1 MLTAREIIMKR
12 KLIAVAAL
20 FFAVSA
26 SSAFAEDW
34 KGTITDSMCST
45 KHVAGTKDDV
55 ACAEK
60 CMKMGD
66 KAVLVVG
73 DKVYKIDNQDAVA
86 KHIGHKVN
94 VTGTMVSE
102 GTIHIDKVTM

>member
-1 MLTAREIIMKR
+1 MTNKILATAAIF
-12 KLIAVAAL
+12 L
-20 FFAVSA
+20 AVSA
-26 SSAFAEDW
+26 SSAFAEEF
-34 KGTITDSMCST
+34 KGTVTDSMCSV

-73 DKVYKIDNQDAVA
+73 DKVYKIENQDAVA
-86 KHIGHKVN
+86 KHIGHKVD
-94 VTGTMVSE
+94 VMGTLTGD
-102 GTIHIDKVTM
+102 TIHIDKVTM

>member
-1 MLTAREIIMKR
+1 MMKKILATAAILLT
-12 KLIAVAAL
+12 
-20 FFAVSA
+20 VSA

-34 KGTITDSMCST
+34 KGTVTDSMCSA

-66 KAVLVVG
+66 KSVLVVG
-73 DKVYKIDNQDAVA
+73 DKVYKIENQEAVA

-94 VTGTMVSE
+94 VSGKMTGD
-102 GTIHIDKVTM
+102 TIHIDKVSM

>member
-1 MLTAREIIMKR
+1 MTNKILATAAIF
-12 KLIAVAAL
+12 L
-20 FFAVSA
+20 AVSA
-26 SSAFAEDW
+26 STAFAEEF
-34 KGTITDSMCST
+34 KGTVTDSMCSV

-73 DKVYKIDNQDAVA
+73 DKVYKIENQDAVA
-86 KHIGHKVN
+86 KHIGHKVD
-94 VTGTMVSE
+94 VMGTLTGD
-102 GTIHIDKVTM
+102 TIHIDKVTM

>member
-1 MLTAREIIMKR
+1 MTKKILA
-12 KLIAVAAL
+12 IAAIFL
-20 FFAVSA
+20 AVSSA
-26 SSAFAEDW
+26 SAFGEEF
-34 KGTITDSMCST
+34 KGTVTDSMCNA

-73 DKVYKIDNQDAVA
+73 GKVYKIDNQDAV
-86 KHIGHKVN
+86 KDHIGHKVN
-94 VTGTMVSE
+94 VTGTMTGDS
-102 GTIHIDKVTM
+102 IHIDKVTM

>member
-1 MLTAREIIMKR
+1 MTKKFL
-12 KLIAVAAL
+12 AVSAMFL
-20 FFAVSA
+20 AVSA
-26 SSAFAEDW
+26 SSAFAEEF
-34 KGTITDSMCST
+34 KGTVTDSMCSV

-73 DKVYKIDNQDAVA
+73 DKVYKVTNPETLVPHA
-86 KHIGHKVN
+86 GHQ
-94 VTGTMVSE
+94 VTVE
-102 GTIHIDKVTM
+102 GTVKGDSLTVESVKM

>member
-1 MLTAREIIMKR
+1 MK
-12 KLIAVAAL
+12 KLLAVCTLSLSFLSVNAMAAT
-20 FFAVSA
+20 FHGVVSDA
-26 SSAFAEDW
+26 
-34 KGTITDSMCST
+34 MCA
-45 KHVAGTKDDV
+45 KNDVAKAGTPGHAD
-55 ACAEK
+55 CAKK
-60 CMKMGD
+60 CIGMGSP
-66 KAVLVVG
+66 AVLVVG

>member
-1 MLTAREIIMKR
+1 MTKKILATAAIFLT
-12 KLIAVAAL
+12 
-20 FFAVSA
+20 VSA

-34 KGTITDSMCST
+34 KGTITDSMCSV

-73 DKVYKIDNQDAVA
+73 DKVFKIENQDAV
-86 KHIGHKVN
+86 KGHIGHKVN
-94 VTGTMVSE
+94 VSGVMTGD
-102 GTIHIDKVTM
+102 TIHIDKVSM

>member
-1 MLTAREIIMKR
+1 MTKKILATAAIF
-12 KLIAVAAL
+12 L
-20 FFAVSA
+20 AVSA
-26 SSAFAEDW
+26 STAFAEDF
-34 KGTITDSMCST
+34 KGTITDSMCSV

-55 ACAEK
+55 ECAQK

-94 VTGTMVSE
+94 VSGTVVSE

>member
-1 MLTAREIIMKR
+1 MTK
-12 KLIAVAAL
+12 KLIATAAL
-20 FFAVSA
+20 FLAFCSVSA
-26 SSAFAEDW
+26 FGEDW
-34 KGTITDSMCST
+34 KGTVTDSMCSA

-55 ACAEK
+55 ECAQK

-94 VTGTMVSE
+94 VSGTMVSE

>member
-1 MLTAREIIMKR
+1 MTKKLLATAAIF
-12 KLIAVAAL
+12 L
-20 FFAVSA
+20 AVSSA
-26 SSAFAEDW
+26 SAFGEEF
-34 KGTITDSMCST
+34 KGTVTDSMCSV

-73 DKVYKIDNQDAVA
+73 DKVYKIENQESVS
-86 KHIGHKVN
+86 KHIGHKVD
-94 VTGTMVSE
+94 VMGTLN
-102 GTIHIDKVTM
+102 GDTIHIDKVTM

>member
-1 MLTAREIIMKR
+1 MTR
-12 KLIAVAAL
+12 KILATAAL

-26 SSAFAEDW
+26 STAFAETW
-34 KGTITDSMCST
+34 KGTITDSMCSA
-45 KHVAGTKDDV
+45 KHEAGTKDDV
-55 ACAEK
+55 ACAQK

-73 DKVYKIDNQDAVA
+73 GKVYKIDNQDAV
-86 KHIGHKVN
+86 KDHIGHKVN
-94 VTGTMVSE
+94 VTGTMVSD

>member
-1 MLTAREIIMKR
+1 MKR
-12 KLIAVAAL
+12 KLIAAAAL

-73 DKVYKIDNQDAVA
+73 DKVYKISNPDKLTAFAGKTVTVDGTLATDTITVA
-86 KHIGHKVN
+86 SVK
-94 VTGTMVSE
+94 
-102 GTIHIDKVTM
+102 